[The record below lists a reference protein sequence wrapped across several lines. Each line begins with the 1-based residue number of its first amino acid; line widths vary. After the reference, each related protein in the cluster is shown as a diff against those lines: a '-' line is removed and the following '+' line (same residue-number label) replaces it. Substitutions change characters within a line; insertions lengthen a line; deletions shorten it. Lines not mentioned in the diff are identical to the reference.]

1 MNEIILNSHNKSLI
15 RKKRFWNI
23 SLITLLLIGIIFSS
37 KIIDINS
44 SNLLNGI
51 PRLGDYVSQILPSL
65 ETSNLFLSSNDKGS
79 IAYWYFNLPKY
90 LKLLFETFNMALLAT
105 IIGSTLALFL
115 SFLAAKNTSPNSL
128 VFFTIRRILEFFRGV
143 PEIIFAILFVWVLG
157 IGPLA
162 GIIAMTL
169 HTTGSLGKLFSE
181 VHENSNDKP
190 IDALKA
196 SGGNWLSEMK
206 FGLLPQV
213 LPNIENID
221 VSTFVDIGNDIKAAG
236 SGGLSLQTDEGTKR
250 IFIADG
256 GEVKVGQ
263 LSVGS
268 ATTAPLHVAK
278 ASTDCQAI
286 FGDNNSS
293 IDAVSYTHLTLPT
306 ILLV

>member
-23 SLITLLLIGIIFSS
+23 SLITLLLIGVTLSS

-65 ETSNLFLSSNDKGS
+65 ETSNLFLSSKDQGS

-105 IIGSTLALFL
+105 IVGSTLALFL

-181 VHENSNDKP
+181 VHENSNNNP
-190 IDALKA
+190 IEALKA
-196 SGGNWLSEMK
+196 SGGNWLSEMQ

-213 LPNIENID
+213 LPNLISYVLLRFEINI
-221 VSTFVDIGNDIKAAG
+221 
-236 SGGLSLQTDEGTKR
+236 R
-250 IFIADG
+250 
-256 GEVKVGQ
+256 
-263 LSVGS
+263 
-268 ATTAPLHVAK
+268 
-278 ASTDCQAI
+278 ASTILGFVGAGGIGQELYLVINFNYYEEVSAI
-286 FGDNNSS
+286 ILLIILTVVS
-293 IDAVSYTHLTLPT
+293 IDLFSGYLRKNIIGVEND
-306 ILLV
+306 

>member
-23 SLITLLLIGIIFSS
+23 SLITLLLIGITLSS

-65 ETSNLFLSSNDKGS
+65 ETSNLFLSSKDKGS

-181 VHENSNDKP
+181 VHENSNNKP

-206 FGLLPQV
+206 FGLMPQV
-213 LPNIENID
+213 LPNLISYVLLRFEINI
-221 VSTFVDIGNDIKAAG
+221 
-236 SGGLSLQTDEGTKR
+236 R
-250 IFIADG
+250 
-256 GEVKVGQ
+256 
-263 LSVGS
+263 
-268 ATTAPLHVAK
+268 
-278 ASTDCQAI
+278 ASTILGFVGAGGIGQELYLVINFNYYEEVSAI
-286 FGDNNSS
+286 ILLIILTVVS
-293 IDAVSYTHLTLPT
+293 IDLFSGYLRKNIIGVEND
-306 ILLV
+306 